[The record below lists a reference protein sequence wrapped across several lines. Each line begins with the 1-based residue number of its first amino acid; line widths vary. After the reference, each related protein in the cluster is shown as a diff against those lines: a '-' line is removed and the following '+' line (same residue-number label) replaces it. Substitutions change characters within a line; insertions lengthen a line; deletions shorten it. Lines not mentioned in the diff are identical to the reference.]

1 MEIFYISVFLFG
13 LCIGSFSNVCI
24 FRWVEEKS
32 VVFPS
37 SHCPNCGHSISWYD
51 NIPVISY
58 LLLKG
63 KCRNCHIPISLQYP
77 FIELLTGITF
87 LAIFYSFGFSIF
99 GLKLM
104 FISWM
109 FIVATMTDIIDR
121 IIPNELILIGL
132 VLIPVFFFLE
142 DTTYMELILGLIFP
156 SVILC
161 IVSIII
167 EEITNIETVVGGGDL
182 KFLFIIGGLMGY
194 EFSMYILMGGCVVG
208 TVVYFAYFIEDMIY
222 KKHTYIPM
230 MVPFSLA
237 FIFALLFYY
246 LNPYP
251 MFY

>member
-1 MEIFYISVFLFG
+1 MEIFYVSVFLFG

-58 LLLKG
+58 LLLRG

-77 FIELLTGITF
+77 FIELLTGLTF

-99 GLKLM
+99 ALKLM
-104 FISWM
+104 FVAWM

-132 VLIPVFFFLE
+132 ATIPIFFFLE
-142 DTTYMELILGLIFP
+142 DMSYWDLILGFIFP
-156 SVILC
+156 SIILC
-161 IVSIII
+161 IISIAI
-167 EEITNIETVVGGGDL
+167 EEMCNIDTAIGGGDL
-182 KFLFIIGGLMGY
+182 KFLFVLGGLMGY

-208 TVVYFAYFIEDMIY
+208 TVVYFTYFIEDMIY

-246 LNPYP
+246 LT
-251 MFY
+251 